1 MPMLSVDEARA
12 RVVAAMPAMGAED
25 VPLAEADG
33 RVLAEDVA
41 ARRTQPPLDVSAMD
55 GYAVRAA
62 DLTGTVKLNLIGEAP
77 AGRPFDG
84 AVDTGQAVRIFTG
97 GFVPAG
103 ADCVVIQENVVRDG
117 ETIRIEK
124 TYLKGDNIRVRGV
137 DFREGDALL
146 AAGRA
151 LGPRDLALLAA
162 ADVPSVAVRR
172 KPKVA
177 FLATGDELAMLG
189 QATDPLQII
198 ASTGY
203 GLGAYLARW
212 GAVPVDLGLVGDDME
227 ALSASLDRA
236 AGADM
241 LVTLGGA
248 SVGDYDLVQDALK
261 AKGMALDFWKIA
273 MRPGKPLMFGR
284 LGDMPVMGL
293 PGNPVSALVC
303 ALLFVQ
309 PAVRKMVGMAGDLP
323 SIQAVTETA
332 LAANGPRQHYV
343 RATLSQGPDGPC
355 VRVLSQQ
362 DSSVLSALAVA
373 DTLVVRPPN
382 APACPA
388 GELVRV
394 LPIG

>member
-1 MPMLSVDEARA
+1 MLSVEDARD
-12 RVVAAMPAMGAED
+12 RIIQAMPAMDAED
-25 VPLAEADG
+25 VALTQADG
-33 RVLAEDVA
+33 RVLAADVSA
-41 ARRTQPPLDVSAMD
+41 QRTQPPLDVSAMD

-62 DLTGTVKLNLIGEAP
+62 DLAAPATLKLIGEAP

-84 AVDTGQAVRIFTG
+84 TVAAGQAVRIFTG

-103 ADCVVIQENVVRDG
+103 ADCVVIQENVARDG
-117 ETIRIEK
+117 DVIRIEK
-124 TYLKGDNIRVRGV
+124 SYPKGDNIRVRGV
-137 DFREGDALL
+137 DFSEGDALL
-146 AAGRA
+146 QAGQV

-162 ADVPSVAVRR
+162 ADVPAVAVRR

-177 FLATGDELAMLG
+177 FLATGDELAALG
-189 QATDPLQII
+189 QASDPLQII

-212 GAVPVDLGLVGDDME
+212 GATPVDLGLVGDDMD
-227 ALSASLDRA
+227 ALSAALDRA

-273 MRPGKPLMFGR
+273 MRPGKPLMFGM
-284 LGDMPVMGL
+284 LGPMPVMGL

-309 PAVRKMVGMAGDLP
+309 PAVRAMMGLHQAPRLL
-323 SIQAVTETA
+323 QAVTETD
-332 LAANGPRQHYV
+332 LPANGPRQHF
-343 RATLSQGPDGPC
+343 
-355 VRVLSQQ
+355 VRVILSEGAEGLRVRVMAQQ
-362 DSSVLSALAVA
+362 DSSVLSALAKA
-373 DTLVVRPPN
+373 DAFLVRPPD
-382 APACPA
+382 APALAA
-388 GELVRV
+388 GSVV
-394 LPIG
+394 PVMPIA